1 MGFFDKVKGFFNVD
15 GAKIEINE
23 VETPFAF
30 TDTAHRGRFLVK
42 AGGTV
47 ATVKDFTVSFVAIL
61 TKEDGQEVEVL
72 LSEEE
77 VGSAAN
83 WSDPADN
90 PIPKTVDKN
99 TTYEIQFLLIRVDLL
114 AALREYG
121 ITNAATARNYKTKFK
136 IKVEV
141 DIAEAVGLFDPTAE
155 REIEVIDK

>member
-23 VETPFAF
+23 VETPFPF
-30 TDTAHRGRFLVK
+30 TDSVHRGRFLVK
-42 AGGTV
+42 AGGAV
-47 ATVKDFTVSFVAIL
+47 ATVKDFTVTFVATI
-61 TKEDGQEVEVL
+61 TKEDGQEVDVL

-77 VGSAAN
+77 VGSEAN

-90 PIPKTVDKN
+90 PIPKVVAKGAE
-99 TTYEIQFLLIRVDLL
+99 YEIQFLLTRVDLVE
-114 AALREYG
+114 ALKEYG

-155 REIEVIDK
+155 RLVEVIDK